1 MHVLETCRKS
11 ELYALFEL
19 YDKMARIFTSLPFR
33 LVLFFGILFTIGQA
47 RAKYNNNRSNS
58 LSHNDQHN
66 EDAKLKKQTATKEGL
81 KNSLASGFASF
92 CSKALLQPF
101 DTIKTVQ
108 QHYNQ
113 DGSST
118 TSLKFIQAAQL
129 IMERKYGIRELYA
142 GFFVSALGGVP
153 SIALYYGVY
162 SYCKG
167 IFIPLMMKTKD
178 GDEGS
183 SSRNTRNKLLAVAIS
198 AAIGNTIASFSRVPY
213 EVVKQK
219 LQTGVCSSTLLCMRD
234 MFEADGLRAFFPMGG
249 VPIQMLRDIPYAI
262 FTLVAYEFLQDS
274 PYILTFPSPLNDM
287 MAGGMAGGFGTFM
300 TNGLDVIKTRLQTN
314 PELYNGSIMICAQ
327 ILVEQGGWSIFL
339 RGSPSR
345 LLYKIPNNAIFF
357 VFYEF
362 FKRILR
368 CDSIRKK

>member
-1 MHVLETCRKS
+1 MHLSGTNAKELKTRSLTPESLVLS
-11 ELYALFEL
+11 FPL
-19 YDKMARIFTSLPFR
+19 TSIMRCLPFR
-33 LVLFFGILFTIGQA
+33 LLLFVGILFTLRQA
-47 RAKYNNNRSNS
+47 SAKINNHRSAQ
-58 LSHNDQHN
+58 LSQ
-66 EDAKLKKQTATKEGL
+66 KKQTATKDGL
-81 KNSLASGFASF
+81 KNSLASGCASF

-108 QHYNQ
+108 QHYSQ

-118 TSLKFIQAAQL
+118 TSLNFIQAAQL
-129 IMERKYGIRELYA
+129 IMKRKNGIRELYA

-178 GDEGS
+178 GDEAS
-183 SSRNTRNKLLAVAIS
+183 ASRNTRNKLLAVAIS

-219 LQTGVCSSTLLCMRD
+219 LQTGVCSNTVLCMKD
-234 MFEADGLRAFFPMGG
+234 MFQTDGLRAFFPMGG
-249 VPIQMLRDIPYAI
+249 VSIQMLRDIPYAI
-262 FTLVAYEFLQDS
+262 FTLGAYEFLQDS
-274 PYILTFPSPLNDM
+274 AYLLTFPPPWNDM
-287 MAGGMAGGFGTFM
+287 MAGGFAGGLGTFL
-300 TNGLDVIKTRLQTN
+300 TNPLDVIKTRLQTN

-339 RGSPSR
+339 RGTWSR
-345 LLYKIPNNAIFF
+345 LLYKVPNNAIFF

-362 FKRILR
+362 FKRLLR
-368 CDSIRKK
+368 CNCIREK

>member
-1 MHVLETCRKS
+1 MS
-11 ELYALFEL
+11 
-19 YDKMARIFTSLPFR
+19 
-33 LVLFFGILFTIGQA
+33 
-47 RAKYNNNRSNS
+47 AKNNNHRSAQ
-58 LSHNDQHN
+58 LSQNAQHSQG
-66 EDAKLKKQTATKEGL
+66 AKREKQTATKDGL
-81 KNSLASGFASF
+81 KNSLASGCASF

-108 QHYNQ
+108 QHYDQ
-113 DGSST
+113 GGTST
-118 TSLKFIQAAQL
+118 TSLKFVQAAQL
-129 IMERKYGIRELYA
+129 IVKRKNGIRELYA

-178 GDEGS
+178 GDEAS
-183 SSRNTRNKLLAVAIS
+183 ASRKTRNKLVAVAIS
-198 AAIGNTIASFSRVPY
+198 AAIGNIIASFSRVPY

-219 LQTGVCSSTLLCMRD
+219 LQTGICSSTLLCMRD
-234 MFEADGLRAFFPMGG
+234 MFQTDGLRAFFPMGG

-262 FTLVAYEFLQDS
+262 FTLGAYEFLQDS
-274 PYILTFPSPLNDM
+274 AYLLTFPTPWNDM
-287 MAGGMAGGFGTFM
+287 MAGGLAGGFGTFM
-300 TNGLDVIKTRLQTN
+300 TNGFDVIKTRLQTN

-339 RGSPSR
+339 RGSLSR

-362 FKRILR
+362 FKRLLR
-368 CDSIRKK
+368 CNCIREK